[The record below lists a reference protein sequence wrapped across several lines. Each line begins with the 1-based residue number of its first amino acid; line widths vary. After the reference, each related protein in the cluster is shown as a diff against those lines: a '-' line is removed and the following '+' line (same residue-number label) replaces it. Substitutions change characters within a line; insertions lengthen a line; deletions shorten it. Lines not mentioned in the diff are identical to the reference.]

1 MRPRYQ
7 GECARIH
14 PTFPCFIRKTKI
26 MKKIQAIS
34 LAAMLS
40 LGSAAAFAGGAGSS
54 SLPSTTS
61 TVGAAGVG
69 LGATALTSYSNSSVN
84 GGFSST
90 LTVPGHIDATVTQG
104 NQSFSN
110 ASLTFGSSYSTQNGN
125 SQTYGQVGNGNVGQT
140 GTTNTSQ
147 NSATLGFTSATQSGS
162 QNFNSSVINTSFDG
176 SSGSY
181 GGSGFTSTATAGGS
195 GTANADGAVGI
206 LAAGGAGSITGGLH
220 W

>member
-1 MRPRYQ
+1 MRPCYQ

-26 MKKIQAIS
+26 MNKIQAIS

-40 LGSAAAFAGGAGSS
+40 LGSAAAFAGGPGSVS
-54 SLPSTTS
+54 TPSTTS
-61 TVGAAGVG
+61 SVGAAGVG
-69 LGATALTSYSNSSVN
+69 FGATALTSNSTSSVSGTFN
-84 GGFSST
+84 SA
-90 LTVPGHIDATVTQG
+90 LTVPGHIDATVSQG

-125 SQTYGQVGNGNVGQT
+125 SQTYGQTANGYVGQT

-147 NSATLGFTSATQSGS
+147 NSSTLGFTSATQSGS

-181 GGSGFTSTATAGGS
+181 GGSGFQSAATASGK
-195 GTANADGAVGI
+195 GTANANGDVGI
-206 LAAGGAGSITGGLH
+206 VAAGGAGSITGGLR